1 MKHHAVSV
9 IFALALGASGVVAAQ
24 EQAAM
29 TEPQVQ
35 AKLTDQGY
43 TKVHDLKFKNG
54 MWEAQARSANG
65 KSVDLRIDPKSGQVY
80 PDSNKVSRMSEKDV
94 RAALAAQGYTH
105 VHDVDFDDGMW
116 KAKAENPSGNDV
128 KLKLDPQSGKVVGVE

>member
-1 MKHHAVSV
+1 MKNHLAPL
-9 IFALALGASGVVAAQ
+9 IFALALGTTGIAVAQ
-24 EQAAM
+24 EQAM

-35 AKLTDQGY
+35 AKLTEQGY
-43 TKVHDLKFKNG
+43 TKVHDLTFRHG
-54 MWEAQARSANG
+54 MWEAEARSANG
-65 KSVDLRIDPKSGQVY
+65 KSVDLRIDPRSGQIY
-80 PDSNKVSRMSEKDV
+80 PDTNKVSRMSEKDV
-94 RAALAAQGYTH
+94 RASLAAQGYTH

>member
-9 IFALALGASGVVAAQ
+9 IFALALGASAVVAAQ

-35 AKLTDQGY
+35 AKLTEQGY
-43 TKVHDLKFKNG
+43 TKVHDLEFKNG

-94 RAALAAQGYTH
+94 RASLAAQGYTH

-128 KLKLDPQSGKVVGVE
+128 KLKLDPQTGKVVGVE